1 MAESPGYL
9 TQTVQTSIGWDLAG
23 LLKEL
28 EAIPDRIQEIREK
41 IAPLRA
47 ELKMRQERY
56 ASRGRSP
63 SHSDI
68 IRSTLMAKLKEEER
82 QKYNTCPD
90 TRTDAKTERTVK
102 VELTDGR
109 CEDLAHAR
117 PEYQEFVRNVNREHK
132 RIAAIGRELGPLYD
146 QLELIRGRKEYLTQR
161 LEAPRAFVEEA
172 QRANAGLL

>member
-1 MAESPGYL
+1 MADQPGDL
-9 TQTVQTSIGWDLAG
+9 LATVQASIGWDLDG
-23 LLKEL
+23 LLREL
-28 EAIPDRIQEIREK
+28 EAIPGQVREIREK

-82 QKYNTCPD
+82 QKYNACPD
-90 TRTDAKTERTVK
+90 SRTDAKTERTVK
-102 VELTDGR
+102 IELTDGR

-117 PEYQEFVRNVNREHK
+117 TEYQEFVRNVNREHK

-161 LEAPRAFVEEA
+161 LEIAKALIYAF
-172 QRANAGLL
+172 NSTSKI